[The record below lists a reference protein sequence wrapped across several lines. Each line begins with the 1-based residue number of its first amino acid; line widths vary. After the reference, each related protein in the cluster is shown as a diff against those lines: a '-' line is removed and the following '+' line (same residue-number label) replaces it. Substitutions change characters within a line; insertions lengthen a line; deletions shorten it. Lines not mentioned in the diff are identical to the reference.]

1 MNAFEATAN
10 YVHEAVRV
18 LEMPSSMERLLLKP
32 RRTLKCELVITR
44 DDGSLLVV
52 EAYRVQH
59 SQARGPMKGGIR
71 YHPTVEE
78 EEVVSLAALMS
89 WKTALLD
96 VPYGGAKGG
105 ISVDPWELSARE
117 RQSLTR
123 TFVGEFQDILG
134 PYKDIPAPDMNTDAQ
149 TMAWFMDEYSR
160 LRGFTPACVTG
171 KPVDLY
177 GAEGREEATGRGV
190 ALMAKEYAEKKWGH
204 IEDRTVVIQGF
215 GNVGNFAA
223 HFLHELGARIIA
235 VGDHTAA
242 LRNEAGLDIV
252 SLRKWTHS
260 NRVLKGAPDEL
271 GDWINPEELLLQP
284 CDILIPAALGGV
296 VTKDV
301 AREIDC
307 QVIVEAANGPVFPD
321 GDHLLRKREI
331 DVIPDILANAGG
343 VTGSYFEWA
352 QNIQQMRW
360 SKERFRSEL
369 DTKMSAA
376 FSHVYDLAQRHNL
389 PLRVA
394 ALVIGIG
401 RVGKVITTR
410 GLR

>member
-18 LEMPSSMERLLLKP
+18 LEMPASMERLLLKP

-71 YHPTVEE
+71 YHPTVEVD
-78 EEVVSLAALMS
+78 EVTSLAALMS
-89 WKTALLD
+89 WKTALVD

-105 ISVDPWELSARE
+105 ISVDPWELSLRE

-123 TFVGEFQDILG
+123 NFVGEFQDILG
-134 PYKDIPAPDMNTDAQ
+134 PYKDIPAPDVNTDAQ

-160 LRGFTPACVTG
+160 LKGFTPAVVTG

-177 GAEGREEATGRGV
+177 GADGREEATGRGV
-190 ALMAKEYAEKKWGH
+190 ALMAKEYAEKKWGG
-204 IEDRTVVIQGF
+204 IQDRTVVIQGF
-215 GNVGNFAA
+215 GNVGSFAA
-223 HFLHELGARIIA
+223 HFLHEFGARIVA
-235 VGDHTAA
+235 VGDHTTAV
-242 LRNEAGLDIV
+242 RNAAGLDV
-252 SLRKWTHS
+252 VALRKWTQE
-260 NRVLKGAPDEL
+260 NRVLQGASEAL
-271 GDWINPEELLLQP
+271 GEWFDTEDLLLEP
-284 CDILIPAALGGV
+284 CDILVPAALGGV

-301 AREIDC
+301 AKEVRC
-307 QVIVEAANGPVFPD
+307 GVIVEGANGPVYPD
-321 GDHLLRKREI
+321 GDHVLRKRGI

-360 SKERFRSEL
+360 EKERFRSEL
-369 DTKMSAA
+369 DLKMTAA
-376 FSHVYDLAQRHNL
+376 FTHVYDLAQRHNL
-389 PLRVA
+389 PMRVA

-410 GLR
+410 GLS